1 MSNLLTIFTKLIGI
15 SFMQT
20 LNIEITNDNALQVLE
35 DLQAKDFIKIRANF
49 HLTSSVFPGEPFT
62 VEEFKNF
69 ILERIDF
76 SIISLIIV
84 LSA

>member
-1 MSNLLTIFTKLIGI
+1 
-15 SFMQT
+15 MQT

-69 ILERIDF
+69 ILERENGT
-76 SIISLIIV
+76 SISLTQAKAKWAKKKKQLLKSIK
-84 LSA
+84 

>member
-1 MSNLLTIFTKLIGI
+1 
-15 SFMQT
+15 MQT

-62 VEEFKNF
+62 IEEFKNF
-69 ILERIDF
+69 ILERENGT
-76 SIISLIIV
+76 SISLTQAKAKWAKKKKQLLKSIK
-84 LSA
+84 